1 MMIRTRSIETISD
14 LYLRSSQWRGREEWF
29 VDQRHRISGDEALH
43 ATLRMASTYARLGA
57 ARGDVVAFLCRSSA
71 RHATAWFAAPLTGR
85 IACNLHVRETPQ
97 QLGRVL
103 AWLGARV
110 VVHDEDLEG
119 LATEVI
125 ASSGLALC
133 RVSLGAIGS
142 ADASYEESVAT
153 EAAFDV
159 MSHRPAPS
167 DIAAII
173 LSSGT
178 TGEPKGIVHTQR
190 TLLEAAKGGQSIFG
204 GITPH
209 SVVLLYLQPSFAA
222 WSIITLPFVAGKGKI
237 VYGGHFSPES
247 FLQDCQ
253 SQRVTVAPLGPTMWR
268 MVFAADMQAYD
279 LSSLAVA
286 TISGEAPAASD
297 IETLRRLVCPNVI
310 CHYLSSEA
318 FTGSAILATTPDLVE
333 RGKIGSS
340 GKPGVGVDVKIIDPA
355 GSFDD
360 ELPDGQDGEIVVSG
374 SSTAIGYW
382 KDPDLTAKRFRDG
395 WWRSGDLGRIDEDG
409 YLWVLGRNDNVIN
422 TGGIKVYGEE
432 IEYALL
438 SHPAIAQC
446 AVIGQRD
453 ARFGQRI
460 VAFCVPRG
468 EPPTVEDL
476 EAFLRED
483 RGLAGFKI
491 PKAFHMRTELST
503 GPTGKLYRKALIA
516 ND

>member
-1 MMIRTRSIETISD
+1 MTIIVFGERHMRH
-14 LYLRSSQWRGREEWF
+14 LLRC
-29 VDQRHRISGDEALH
+29 
-43 ATLRMASTYARLGA
+43 Y
-57 ARGDVVAFLCRSSA
+57 
-71 RHATAWFAAPLTGR
+71 
-85 IACNLHVRETPQ
+85 
-97 QLGRVL
+97 
-103 AWLGARV
+103 
-110 VVHDEDLEG
+110 
-119 LATEVI
+119 
-125 ASSGLALC
+125 
-133 RVSLGAIGS
+133 
-142 ADASYEESVAT
+142 ASYYTQTRTQLSLNKDAPARRSVHAI

-159 MSHRPAPS
+159 TSHRPAPS

-190 TLLEAAKGGQSIFG
+190 TLLEAAKAQSIFG

-318 FTGSAILATTPDLVE
+318 FTGSAVLATMPDLVE

-468 EPPTVEDL
+468 EPPTALTSV
-476 EAFLRED
+476 APIPRVREG
-483 RGLAGFKI
+483 RGAGG
-491 PKAFHMRTELST
+491 AS
-503 GPTGKLYRKALIA
+503 
-516 ND
+516 